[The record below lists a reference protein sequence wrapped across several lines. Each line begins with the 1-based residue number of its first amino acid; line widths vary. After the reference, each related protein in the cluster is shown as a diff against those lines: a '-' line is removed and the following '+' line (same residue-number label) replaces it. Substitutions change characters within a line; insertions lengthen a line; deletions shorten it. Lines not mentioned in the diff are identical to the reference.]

1 MSISAADLLN
11 QIEQQVNKLTQSE
24 PVYILDIT
32 ELRKTLPKK
41 GITPVALAESVGGV
55 KISETEFMFKH
66 PYGPEQ
72 MARKMLKQ
80 ARDLNKT
87 EDAFQQDYT
96 KAGLS
101 LARKGTST
109 RRMLSPEASAI
120 MEGLGGARTGNPLI
134 DDNLERLNTVLKRA
148 AVSMSMVSTKGRG
161 KKGDTTLGYTL
172 KYSNAILQ
180 NLPKIQEELKRS
192 VETYARN
199 DAIQTGEDILISAIS
214 QTFGKTSVS
223 GRPSKKKPSNN
234 ARKVLGV
241 QVSEAVPVL
250 GVSKAGRFT
259 NNGKFVSSANIM
271 TILNNLIATYVH
283 RHMGRPELIWRT
295 GRFANSVKIVG
306 ITATRAQA
314 VQATY
319 TYMLYPY
326 QTFEPGFKQGFRG
339 YDPRRLITK
348 AIRAMMAEVFSVQNV
363 STIREA

>member
-11 QIEQQVNKLTQSE
+11 QIEQQVNKITRSE
-24 PVYILDIT
+24 PVYILDIS
-32 ELRKTLPKK
+32 ELKKVLPKR

-96 KAGLS
+96 KAGIS

-109 RRMLSPEASAI
+109 RRMMSPEASAL
-120 MEGLGGARTGNPLI
+120 MEGLGTRTGNPLI
-134 DDNLERLNTVLKRA
+134 DDNLEKLNTILKRA
-148 AVSMSMVSTKGRG
+148 AVNMSMVSTKGRG

-172 KYSNAILQ
+172 KYHSVMFQ
-180 NLPKIQEELKRS
+180 NLPKIQEELKRT

-199 DAIQTGEDILISAIS
+199 DAIQTGEDILLAAIEKA
-214 QTFGKTSVS
+214 FGKVSVNNKPNKKRS
-223 GRPSKKKPSNN
+223 GN
-234 ARKVLGV
+234 ATKVLGV
-241 QVSEAVPVL
+241 QVSEAVPTL

-271 TILNNLIATYVH
+271 TILNNLISLYVH

-306 ITATRAQA
+306 LTATRAQA

>member
-24 PVYILDIT
+24 PVYVLDIS
-32 ELRKTLPKK
+32 ELRKVLPKR

-96 KAGLS
+96 KAGIS

-109 RRMLSPEASAI
+109 RRMMSPEASAL
-120 MEGLGGARTGNPLI
+120 MEGFGTRTGNPII
-134 DDNLERLNTVLKRA
+134 DDNLEKLNTLLKRA
-148 AVSMSMVSTKGRG
+148 AVNMSMVSTKGRG

-172 KYSNAILQ
+172 KYSSALLQ
-180 NLPKIQEELKRS
+180 NLPKIQQDLKRT
-192 VETYARN
+192 VENYARN
-199 DAIQTGEDILISAIS
+199 DAIQTGEDILLAAIEKA
-214 QTFGKTSVS
+214 FGKTSVNNRAARKSS
-223 GRPSKKKPSNN
+223 GN
-234 ARKVLGV
+234 ATKVLGV
-241 QVSEAVPVL
+241 QVSEAVPTL

-271 TILNNLIATYVH
+271 TILNNLISLYVH

-306 ITATRAQA
+306 LTATRAQA